1 MIFVNHV
8 NPLVNHLPGKI
19 FSFEECLNLNPPQRR
34 GLVEVNNLNTMRY
47 YTFGDE
53 PAISPDN
60 FFMNE
65 ALKEAKLA
73 LAEDE
78 IPIGAVVVCNGQIIG
93 RGHNLT
99 ERLND
104 VSAHAEMQA
113 LTAAANFMGG
123 KYLKECTLYVTM
135 EPCVMCAGAS
145 YWFQLSKIVFGAY
158 DTKLGFGRLNQKI
171 THPKT
176 LITGGIR
183 ENECAE
189 LVRSFFKGK
198 RSK

>member
-1 MIFVNHV
+1 MRYI
-8 NPLVNHLPGKI
+8 
-19 FSFEECLNLNPPQRR
+19 SFEEGPP
-34 GLVEVNNLNTMRY
+34 E
-47 YTFGDE
+47 
-53 PAISPDN
+53 ISPDD

-65 ALKEAKLA
+65 ALREAKLA

-78 IPIGAVVVCNGQIIG
+78 IPIGAIVVCKGKIIG

-113 LTAAANFMGG
+113 FTAAANYMGG
-123 KYLKECTLYVTM
+123 KYLRDCTLYVTM

-145 YWFQLSKIVFGAY
+145 YWFQVSRIVFGAY
-158 DTKLGFGRLNQKI
+158 DVRMGFGRLNQKI

-176 LITGGIR
+176 EITGGIR
-183 ENECAE
+183 ENECSQ
-189 LVRSFFKGK
+189 LVKDFFKSK
-198 RSK
+198 R

>member
-1 MIFVNHV
+1 
-8 NPLVNHLPGKI
+8 
-19 FSFEECLNLNPPQRR
+19 
-34 GLVEVNNLNTMRY
+34 MRY
-47 YTFGDE
+47 VTFGDE
-53 PAISPDN
+53 PAAVSPDE

-65 ALKEAKLA
+65 ALKEARLA
-73 LAEDE
+73 LAAKE
-78 IPIGAVVVCNGQIIG
+78 IPIGAIVVAKGHIIG

-123 KYLKECTLYVTM
+123 KYLKECTLYVTL
-135 EPCVMCAGAS
+135 EPCVMCAGAC
-145 YWFQLSKIVFGAY
+145 YWFQLGKIVFGAY
-158 DTKLGFGRLNQKI
+158 DVKLGFGRLNQKV

-176 LITGGIR
+176 IITGGIR

-189 LVRSFFKGK
+189 LVREFFKRK
-198 RSK
+198 R

>member
-1 MIFVNHV
+1 
-8 NPLVNHLPGKI
+8 
-19 FSFEECLNLNPPQRR
+19 
-34 GLVEVNNLNTMRY
+34 MRFIS
-47 YTFGDE
+47 FGDE
-53 PAISPDN
+53 PEIVPDI
-60 FFMNE
+60 FFM
-65 ALKEAKLA
+65 KEAFKEAQLA

-113 LTAAANFMGG
+113 LTAAANYMGG
-123 KYLKECTLYVTM
+123 KYLPECTLYVTL

-145 YWFQLSKIVFGAY
+145 YWFQVGRIVFGAY
-158 DTKLGFGRLNQKI
+158 DTKLGFGRINQKI

-176 LITGGIR
+176 QITGGIM
-183 ENECAE
+183 ENECGE
-189 LVRSFFKGK
+189 LVRGFFKNK
-198 RSK
+198 RLKS

>member
-1 MIFVNHV
+1 
-8 NPLVNHLPGKI
+8 
-19 FSFEECLNLNPPQRR
+19 
-34 GLVEVNNLNTMRY
+34 MRY
-47 YTFGDE
+47 INFEGEET
-53 PAISPDN
+53 ISPDD

-65 ALKEAKLA
+65 ALREAKLA

-78 IPIGAVVVCNGQIIG
+78 IPIGAIVVCKGQIIG

-113 LTAAANFMGG
+113 LTAATNYIGG
-123 KYLKECTLYVTM
+123 KYLPDCTLYVTM

-145 YWFQLSKIVFGAY
+145 YWFQVGKIVFGAY
-158 DTKLGFGRLNQKI
+158 DAKLGFGRLNQKI

-176 LITGGIR
+176 LITGGIL
-183 ENECAE
+183 ENECGQ
-189 LVRSFFKGK
+189 LVKDFFKSRRQK
-198 RSK
+198 T

>member
-1 MIFVNHV
+1 
-8 NPLVNHLPGKI
+8 
-19 FSFEECLNLNPPQRR
+19 
-34 GLVEVNNLNTMRY
+34 MRY
-47 YTFGDE
+47 INFGDE
-53 PAISPDN
+53 PAISPDD

-65 ALKEAKLA
+65 AIREAKLA
-73 LAEDE
+73 LAADE
-78 IPIGAVVVCNGQIIG
+78 IPIGAIVVCKGRIIG

-123 KYLKECTLYVTM
+123 KYLKDCTLYVTM
-135 EPCVMCAGAS
+135 EPCVMCAGAC
-145 YWFQLSKIVFGAY
+145 YWFQLAGIVFGAY
-158 DTKLGFGRLNQKI
+158 DVKLGFGRLNQKI

-176 LITGGIR
+176 IITGGIR

-189 LVRSFFKGK
+189 LVRNFFKEK
-198 RSK
+198 RK

>member
-1 MIFVNHV
+1 
-8 NPLVNHLPGKI
+8 
-19 FSFEECLNLNPPQRR
+19 
-34 GLVEVNNLNTMRY
+34 MRY
-47 YTFGDE
+47 ISFGDE
-53 PAISPDN
+53 PEIVPDI
-60 FFMNE
+60 FFM
-65 ALKEAKLA
+65 KEAFKEAQLA

-78 IPIGAVVVCNGQIIG
+78 IPIGAVVVCKGQIIG

-123 KYLKECTLYVTM
+123 KYLPECVLYVTM

-145 YWFQLSKIVFGAY
+145 YWFQVGRIVFGAY
-158 DTKLGFGRLNQKI
+158 DTKLGFGRINQKI

-176 LITGGIR
+176 LVTGGIM
-183 ENECAE
+183 ENECSVIVKE
-189 LVRSFFKGK
+189 FFKNKRGK
-198 RSK
+198 S

>member
-1 MIFVNHV
+1 
-8 NPLVNHLPGKI
+8 
-19 FSFEECLNLNPPQRR
+19 
-34 GLVEVNNLNTMRY
+34 MRY
-47 YTFGDE
+47 INFGDE
-53 PAISPDN
+53 PLSISPDE

-73 LAEDE
+73 LAEKE
-78 IPIGAVVVCNGQIIG
+78 IPIGAIVVCQGKIIG

-99 ERLND
+99 ERLID

-113 LTAAANFMGG
+113 LTAAANYIGG
-123 KYLKECTLYVTM
+123 KYLKDCTLYVTL

-145 YWFQLSKIVFGAY
+145 YWFQLGKIVFGAY
-158 DTKLGFGRLNQKI
+158 DVKRGFGRLNQQV

-176 LITGGIR
+176 IITGGIK

-189 LVRSFFKGK
+189 LVREFFKSK
-198 RSK
+198 R

>member
-1 MIFVNHV
+1 
-8 NPLVNHLPGKI
+8 
-19 FSFEECLNLNPPQRR
+19 
-34 GLVEVNNLNTMRY
+34 MRY
-47 YTFGDE
+47 YNFGEE
-53 PAISPDN
+53 PTISPDD
-60 FFMNE
+60 FFMAE

-99 ERLND
+99 ERLTD

-113 LTAAANFMGG
+113 LTAAANFLSG
-123 KYLKECTLYVTM
+123 KYLRDCTLYVTM

-158 DTKLGFGRLNQKI
+158 DAKLGFGRLNQKI

-176 LITGGIR
+176 IITGGIR

-189 LVRSFFKGK
+189 LVRDFFKKK
-198 RSK
+198 RLK

>member
-1 MIFVNHV
+1 
-8 NPLVNHLPGKI
+8 
-19 FSFEECLNLNPPQRR
+19 
-34 GLVEVNNLNTMRY
+34 MRY
-47 YTFGDE
+47 YNFTDE
-53 PAISPDN
+53 VPAVSPDD
-60 FFMNE
+60 FFMKE
-65 ALKEAKLA
+65 ALKEARLA

-78 IPIGAVVVCNGQIIG
+78 IPIGALVVCKGQIIG

-113 LTAAANFMGG
+113 LTAATNYTGG
-123 KYLKECTLYVTM
+123 KYLPDCTLYVTM

-145 YWFQLSKIVFGAY
+145 YWFQVGKIVFGAY
-158 DTKLGFGRLNQKI
+158 DTQRGFGRLNQKI

-176 LITGGIR
+176 LITGGIM

-189 LVRSFFKGK
+189 LVREFFRKK
-198 RSK
+198 RLKT

>member
-1 MIFVNHV
+1 
-8 NPLVNHLPGKI
+8 
-19 FSFEECLNLNPPQRR
+19 
-34 GLVEVNNLNTMRY
+34 MRY
-47 YTFGDE
+47 VNFGDE
-53 PAISPDN
+53 PAVSPDD

-65 ALKEAKLA
+65 AIREAKLA
-73 LAEDE
+73 LAEEE
-78 IPIGAVVVCNGQIIG
+78 IPIGAIVVCKGKIIG

-123 KYLKECTLYVTM
+123 KYLPDCTLYITL
-135 EPCVMCAGAS
+135 EPCVMCAGAC
-145 YWFQLSKIVFGAY
+145 YWFQLNRIVFGAY
-158 DTKLGFGRLNQKI
+158 DAKLGFGRLNQKI

-176 LITGGIR
+176 VITGGIH

-189 LVRSFFKGK
+189 LVRGFF
-198 RSK
+198 RSRRK

>member
-1 MIFVNHV
+1 
-8 NPLVNHLPGKI
+8 
-19 FSFEECLNLNPPQRR
+19 
-34 GLVEVNNLNTMRY
+34 MRY
-47 YTFGDE
+47 VTFGDE
-53 PAISPDN
+53 PAAISPDE

-73 LAEDE
+73 LAEKE
-78 IPIGAVVVCNGQIIG
+78 IPIGAVVVCRGQIIG

-99 ERLND
+99 ERLTD

-123 KYLKECTLYVTM
+123 KYLKECTLYVTL
-135 EPCVMCAGAS
+135 EPCVMCAGAA
-145 YWFQLSKIVFGAY
+145 YWFQLGKIVFGAY
-158 DTKLGFGRLNQKI
+158 DVKQGFGRLNQKI

-176 LITGGIR
+176 IITGGIK

-189 LVRSFFKGK
+189 LVRAFFKGK
-198 RSK
+198 R